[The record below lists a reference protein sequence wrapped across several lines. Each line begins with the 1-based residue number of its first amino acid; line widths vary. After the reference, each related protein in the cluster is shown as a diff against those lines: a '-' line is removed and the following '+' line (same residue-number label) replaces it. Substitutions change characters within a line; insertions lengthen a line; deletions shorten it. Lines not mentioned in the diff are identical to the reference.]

1 MDPGKKKVHILG
13 CPKVENVLGTCEYT
27 IKSGNFY
34 IIELVKSKLW
44 LVAICDRTISG
55 TTGVRLEYYILDSYV
70 DRDQNNV
77 YSKVSAKTNTW
88 KYTYIRGT
96 QMGPIR

>member
-1 MDPGKKKVHILG
+1 MIAEHGAG
-13 CPKVENVLGTCEYT
+13 VLGTCEYN
-27 IKSGNFY
+27 IKSGNFH

-44 LVAICDRTISG
+44 SVVICDRTISG
-55 TTGVRLEYYILDSYV
+55 TTWAQLEYYILDPYV
-70 DRDQNNV
+70 DRDQNKL

>member
-34 IIELVKSKLW
+34 IIELVKSKL
-44 LVAICDRTISG
+44 
-55 TTGVRLEYYILDSYV
+55 
-70 DRDQNNV
+70 
-77 YSKVSAKTNTW
+77 
-88 KYTYIRGT
+88 
-96 QMGPIR
+96 